1 MLFDA
6 SLEGLQAVLDLRSQQ
21 HALTASN
28 LANADTPGY
37 RARVIDFERE
47 LVAAYGRGGELQPR
61 RTDPRHLGGSPGGAP
76 AILELTPVD
85 GTLDGNSVNA
95 EREMVRLRENA
106 VLYTAVARGL
116 SKRLAM
122 LKFAANDGR

>member
-1 MLFDA
+1 MLFD
-6 SLEGLQAVLDLRSQQ
+6 SSFTGLQGVLDLRSQQ

-37 RARVIDFERE
+37 KARVIDFDTE
-47 LVAAYGRGGELQPR
+47 LAGAFGQGDGLQQL
-61 RTDPRHLGGSPGGAP
+61 RTDPRHLGGRVAGDPSITELAPQDGA
-76 AILELTPVD
+76 
-85 GTLDGNSVNA
+85 LDGNSVNA
-95 EREMVRLRENA
+95 EREMVRLGENEMMYSA
-106 VLYTAVARGL
+106 VSRGL

>member
-6 SLEGLQAVLDLRSQQ
+6 SFNGLQAVLDLRSQQ

-28 LANADTPGY
+28 LANADTPGF
-37 RARVIDFERE
+37 RAKVIDFETE
-47 LVAAYGRGGELQPR
+47 LSAAYGRTDGIRPL
-61 RTDPRHLGGSPGGAP
+61 RTDPRHLGGIGDGTPDVQE
-76 AILELTPVD
+76 LEPMD

-95 EREMVRLRENA
+95 EREMVRLGENQMMFS
-106 VLYTAVARGL
+106 AVARGL
-116 SKRLAM
+116 SKRLAL